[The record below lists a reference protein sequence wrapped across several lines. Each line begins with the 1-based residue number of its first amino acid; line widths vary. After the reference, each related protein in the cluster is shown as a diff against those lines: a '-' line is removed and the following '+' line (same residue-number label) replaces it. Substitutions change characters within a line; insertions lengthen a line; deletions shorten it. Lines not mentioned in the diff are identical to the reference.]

1 MLETDFKKEEII
13 ETGDHS
19 DEEIEMIE
27 GKYGNNQLIVQKQR
41 FFNKNI
47 QNISCLPDLIEEE
60 EKFLEPVPLFI
71 SKEKKLVKRNFTHE
85 IIIQDD
91 SKLGDRKTPIIKI
104 LPENENKS
112 LNESIESLN
121 LTDAFYKDNHKRE
134 YLPAN
139 SLRQNSLQD
148 YEINEAIFNVY
159 QENVISRSE
168 LNTPLDDSYLNEHNT
183 KFQLRSSSVPVV
195 KIHESDIDERKVNS
209 FEQNPKNIPGS
220 YLNLQTCITNDI
232 ESSILI
238 KSIKIR

>member
-1 MLETDFKKEEII
+1 MKK
-13 ETGDHS
+13 
-19 DEEIEMIE
+19 
-27 GKYGNNQLIVQKQR
+27 
-41 FFNKNI
+41 
-47 QNISCLPDLIEEE
+47 
-60 EKFLEPVPLFI
+60 
-71 SKEKKLVKRNFTHE
+71 KRNFTHE

-121 LTDAFYKDNHKRE
+121 LTDAFYKDNHNRE
-134 YLPAN
+134 YLSAN

-168 LNTPLDDSYLNEHNT
+168 LNTPLDDSYLNEQNT

-220 YLNLQTCITNDI
+220 YLNLQTCITNDK
-232 ESSILI
+232 ESWILI